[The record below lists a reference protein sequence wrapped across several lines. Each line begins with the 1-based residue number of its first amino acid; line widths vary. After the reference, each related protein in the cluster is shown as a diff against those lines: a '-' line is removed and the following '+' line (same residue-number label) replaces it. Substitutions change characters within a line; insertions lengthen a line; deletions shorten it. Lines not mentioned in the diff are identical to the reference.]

1 LPDPLEVKNMKVRT
15 EIEAKEI
22 PSLGYLYQLY
32 VYDQEGELAS
42 MNRGEYC
49 SEVRTLLVTADH
61 TIFARDND
69 AINESRI
76 VDPDDFGFDRHYP
89 LNPETINNIRK
100 KLEEMM

>member
-1 LPDPLEVKNMKVRT
+1 MKVRT

-49 SEVRTLLVTADH
+49 SEVISLLVTPDH
-61 TIFARDND
+61 ALLVRDND
-69 AINESRI
+69 VISESHI
-76 VDPDDFGFDRHYP
+76 VDPTSFGFDRHYP
-89 LNPETINNIRK
+89 LNPETISEIRR
-100 KLEEMM
+100 KLEEVV